1 MFIKVFD
8 FNDNIKIMLK
18 PNLYLLTFLLAFL
31 LNINATF
38 AEDKTIYQ
46 QFAPTAEGTGKVYM
60 GREIAHVMGCQG
72 AAWLEREAREKEE
85 RTDILVKSLNLQS
98 GLTIADVGAG
108 TGYLSR
114 RMADAIGTQGKVY
127 AVDVQPEMI
136 GKLKNISK
144 NHPAIKPVLSDV
156 DNVKL
161 PANSLDLA
169 IMVDVYHELEYPRE
183 VVQSIL
189 AALKPNGRLVLV
201 EYRAE
206 DDRVP
211 IKQTHKMTEV
221 QVIKELTA
229 LPLQWQKTI
238 SSLPWQHVIVFVK
251 K

>member
-1 MFIKVFD
+1 MFK
-8 FNDNIKIMLK
+8 KSA
-18 PNLYLLTFLLAFL
+18 YLSTFLLAFL
-31 LNINATF
+31 FNINATF

-60 GREIAHVMGCQG
+60 GREIAHVMGYQG

-114 RMADAIGTQGKVY
+114 RMADAIGVKGTVY

-136 GKLKNISK
+136 GKLKNLSK
-144 NHPAIKPVLSDV
+144 NHPTIKPILSTV
-156 DNVKL
+156 NNVKL
-161 PANSLDLA
+161 PTNSVDLA

-189 AALKPNGRLVLV
+189 TALKPNGRLVLV

-206 DDRVP
+206 DDSVP
-211 IKQTHKMTEV
+211 IKQTHKMTEA

-238 SSLPWQHVIVFVK
+238 NSLPWQHVIVFIK

>member
-1 MFIKVFD
+1 MFKNKF
-8 FNDNIKIMLK
+8 
-18 PNLYLLTFLLAFL
+18 YLLAILLAFL
-31 LNINATF
+31 CNINATF
-38 AEDKTIYQ
+38 AEDSAIYQ

-60 GREIAHVMGCQG
+60 GREIAHVMGYQG

-98 GLTIADVGAG
+98 GMTIADVGAG

-114 RMADAIGTQGKVY
+114 RMADSIGAQGTVY

-136 GKLKNISK
+136 GKLKNLSK
-144 NHPAIKPVLSDV
+144 NHPTIKPILSTV
-156 DNVKL
+156 NNIKL

-183 VVQSIL
+183 VTQSIL

-206 DDRVP
+206 DDSVP
-211 IKQTHKMTEV
+211 IKQTHKMTEA

-238 SSLPWQHVIVFVK
+238 NSLPWQHVIVFIK